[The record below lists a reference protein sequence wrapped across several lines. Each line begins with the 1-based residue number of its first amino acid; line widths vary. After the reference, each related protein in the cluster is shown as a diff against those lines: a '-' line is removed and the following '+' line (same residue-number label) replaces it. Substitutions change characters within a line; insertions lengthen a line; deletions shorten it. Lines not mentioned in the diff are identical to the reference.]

1 MTAFIKRIITT
12 RVPLGILTFIF
23 QIALTAYLQLLF
35 VANIAGLATTI
46 IIDYILQHQRIEFW
60 ILILIKDLSA
70 DDIINI
76 GDSLNT
82 IVWMDDK

>member
-1 MTAFIKRIITT
+1 MTAFIKRRITT

-23 QIALTAYLQLLF
+23 RIALTVYLQLL
-35 VANIAGLATTI
+35 VVVNIAGLATTLI
-46 IIDYILQHQRIEFW
+46 MDYILQHQRIEFW
-60 ILILIKDLSA
+60 ILILVRDLSA

-76 GDSLNT
+76 GDSLNA